1 MGIGATPLREAAAD
15 MSETAISLLLIDHES
30 RLGPLL
36 EADAAGRGYRLT
48 CVSCLDEALAAAGR
62 EPFQAA
68 LVDLESG
75 PEPTVEALH
84 QLKELSPDL
93 EIIVLSASR
102 SLAPAIRAY
111 ELAAFAFVPKPV
123 ESAQLVATI
132 ERALERRRISLHN
145 RRLFWELQ
153 TINEIAQGI
162 GRSLELDAV
171 LTGALQRIVRA
182 FNAASASIH
191 FRDGATRYKHG
202 TVVEFGDA
210 PISTEQERSVLSVPM
225 LAGEEIVGTLAV
237 EAPAHHRFH
246 FADERLLTI
255 IAGQIVVAVQNVRLH
270 ESVRRG
276 KREWERTFDA
286 IGDPIG
292 VFDREGRL
300 LRGNVALAA
309 FLGRP
314 VTELPQASC
323 SEVGFCG
330 GGCPDCAVGH
340 AVRSD
345 TPSAVD
351 LTLPSGRIFTVTT
364 FPVDGIDAS
373 VVQVA
378 KDVTDQMQSARELRR
393 MSDELALANAQ
404 LLATVQQLKSTQAQ
418 LLQAEKLSA
427 IGQLV
432 AGVAHELNNP
442 LTSVI
447 GYAQLLEQELLD
459 PESEPRT
466 PVELGQDLRR
476 IAEESGRAARIV
488 RNLLAFARR
497 QTAARVPQDVEDLV
511 SRVLSLRSYDFRLHD
526 VELVTEFEPGL
537 PQVVADGGQLQQ
549 ALLNLI
555 LNAEQAMRN
564 SQHRRLSVGA
574 RFDGHADAV
583 ELFVSDTGHGIDQ
596 ANLSRL
602 FDPFFTTRE
611 VGEGTGLG
619 LSICYGILRD
629 HGGEVLVESRVQ
641 VGTTF
646 SIRLPARTTEPAAGT
661 GDILVAYSDQ
671 GQRDFLSA
679 ALTAWGYRVTSVGRP
694 DEALA
699 QYSRN
704 HLNLA
709 LIERSLLRANA
720 EGWAALRGRPGAPL
734 VLLAVAGNDGQI
746 EEFVRERVHGVLAT
760 PFQLRSLRATVR
772 AFAKEKE
779 YA

>member
-1 MGIGATPLREAAAD
+1 

-36 EADAAGRGYRLT
+36 EADAAARGYRLT
-48 CVSCLDEALAAAGR
+48 CVSCLDEALVAAGR
-62 EPFQAA
+62 EAFQAA

-75 PEPTVEALH
+75 PEPTVDALH
-84 QLKELSPDL
+84 QLKALSPDL
-93 EIIVLSASR
+93 EIIVLSAAR
-102 SLAPAIRAY
+102 SLAPAIRSY

-132 ERALERRRISLHN
+132 ERGLERRRISLHN

-182 FNAASASIH
+182 FNAASASIR
-191 FRDGATRYKHG
+191 FRDDGTGRYEHGA
-202 TVVEFGDA
+202 VVEIGDA
-210 PISTEQERSVLSVPM
+210 PTSSEPRRNVLSVPM
-225 LAGEEIVGTLAV
+225 MAGEEVVGTLAV
-237 EAPAHHRFH
+237 AAPAHHRFH

-276 KREWERTFDA
+276 KSEWERTFDA
-286 IGDPIG
+286 IGDPIA

-300 LRGNVALAA
+300 LRGNVALAS

-323 SEVGFCG
+323 CEVGFCG
-330 GGCPDCAVGH
+330 GGCPNCAVGH
-340 AVRSD
+340 ALRTD

-364 FPVDGIDAS
+364 FPVGGTDDAS

-378 KDVTDQMQSARELRR
+378 KDVTEQMQSARELRR
-393 MSDELALANAQ
+393 MSDELATANAQ

-459 PESEPRT
+459 PDAEPRT

-476 IAEESGRAARIV
+476 IAEESERAARIV

-526 VELVTEFEPGL
+526 VELVAEFEPGL
-537 PQVVADGGQLQQ
+537 PQVVADGAQLQQ

-564 SQHRRLSVGA
+564 SQRRRLRVGA
-574 RFDGHADAV
+574 RFDRQADAV

-596 ANLSRL
+596 ANLSRI
-602 FDPFFTTRE
+602 FDPFFTTRD

-629 HGGEVLVESRVQ
+629 HGGEVIVESRVQ

-646 SIRLPARTTEPAAGT
+646 SIRLPARTSGPAARSS
-661 GDILVAYSDQ
+661 DILVAHSDQ

-679 ALTAWGYRVTSVGRP
+679 ALTAWGYTVTSVSRA

-709 LIERSLLRANA
+709 LIERALLRADPQ
-720 EGWAALRGRPGAPL
+720 GWGALRGRPGSPL
-734 VLLAVAGNDGQI
+734 VLLAAAGNDGEM